1 MAALLLAYLKTGL
14 LVSLAVVGL
23 LLALPLLDRRYT
35 ARWRCRV
42 WVALAV
48 LLLLPLPSLPGRAAL
63 RLTLPE
69 TVAEPLAGPLFS
81 ALPGGG
87 QNAAGEQ
94 ASGAADAPTVLDT
107 AAGQEAAQQG
117 PAQQGPAQ
125 QEGGGHSPSGGLA
138 SSPQADVQPPAA
150 AQPQRDAGGS
160 DGGVLPGPQRPQK
173 QPLSP
178 LSPLALC
185 AAAAAGPGPCRA
197 PHGRAA
203 APGAA
208 PAGKSGGR

>member
-1 MAALLLAYLKTGL
+1 MTALLLAYLKTGL

-69 TVAEPLAGPLFS
+69 TAAEPLAGPLFS

-87 QNAAGEQ
+87 RNLQRPGGLHRAGEPLRFALRPVQPRNAARLCRHPKPG
-94 ASGAADAPTVLDT
+94 DM
-107 AAGQEAAQQG
+107 AGQ
-117 PAQQGPAQ
+117 
-125 QEGGGHSPSGGLA
+125 
-138 SSPQADVQPPAA
+138 
-150 AQPQRDAGGS
+150 
-160 DGGVLPGPQRPQK
+160 
-173 QPLSP
+173 
-178 LSPLALC
+178 
-185 AAAAAGPGPCRA
+185 
-197 PHGRAA
+197 
-203 APGAA
+203 
-208 PAGKSGGR
+208 GKSLSLFRGR